1 MLPANVISALQVL
14 SNAGKPQVTVT
25 NEPKPASNLEPGQQ
39 LQGTVQDKISEGLF
53 KVQVAGQTL
62 QMRLPGNIQSGDTIK
77 LEVITAR
84 PRVTFGLVA
93 SSNPLSTPEQIG
105 SAARLLS
112 NLAERPI
119 ERPIVQQLAGK
130 AVWSAEQQEAPDPKL
145 LAGALRETLGK
156 NGLFYESHQ
165 AQWIRGERSINQ
177 LLEEPQNLL
186 TGKSPPLSAAAQKAA
201 LDKAS
206 AALSQANAPVSAK
219 PATEQQAA
227 PDKTSAAL
235 PQASPPA
242 TAKSSAVQQAAL
254 DKVSAAQTAA
264 NNPATVKSPADQYAA
279 IEKMTMMPVR
289 LPAEQQAALDKTAA
303 AQMQANMPAQ
313 ARAAGDAA
321 QPIAKE
327 LVHMVQQQLHTLE
340 QHHLVWMGQVWP
352 GQQMQWEIR
361 GQPEHQSRQQDERQW
376 STEMEL
382 DLPVLGNVHARLV
395 FAGSGLRMALRA
407 AEPETVALFNR
418 ALPRLEKS
426 LAAAGIPLAAAVVET
441 AMAKNSHEK

>member
-14 SNAGKPQVTVT
+14 SNAGKPPVTVT
-25 NEPKPASNLEPGQQ
+25 SSEPKSATNLEPGQQ

-84 PRVTFGLVA
+84 PRVTFGIVA

-105 SAARLLS
+105 STARLLS

-119 ERPIVQQLAGK
+119 ERPIVQQLGSK
-130 AVWSAEQQEAPDPKL
+130 AVWPAEQQEAPDTKL

-156 NGLFYESHQ
+156 SGLFYESHQ

-186 TGKSPPLSAAAQKAA
+186 TGKALPLSSADQKV
-201 LDKAS
+201 L
-206 AALSQANAPVSAK
+206 
-219 PATEQQAA
+219 
-227 PDKTSAAL
+227 
-235 PQASPPA
+235 
-242 TAKSSAVQQAAL
+242 L
-254 DKVSAAQTAA
+254 DKVSAAQPQANAAAPAKPPADQQAAPDKATAAQTPA
-264 NNPATVKSPADQYAA
+264 NNPALVKSPADQYVA
-279 IEKMTMMPVR
+279 IERMTMMPVR
-289 LPAEQQAALDKTAA
+289 PPAEQQAALDKTAA
-303 AQMQANMPAQ
+303 AQAQTNMPEQ
-313 ARAAGDAA
+313 TKAAADTA

-352 GQQMQWEIR
+352 GQQMQWEIQ

-382 DLPVLGNVHARLV
+382 DLPSAGQCSCPPGVLRK
-395 FAGSGLRMALRA
+395 RA
-407 AEPETVALFNR
+407 AD
-418 ALPRLEKS
+418 
-426 LAAAGIPLAAAVVET
+426 GIACGGPG
-441 AMAKNSHEK
+441 NC